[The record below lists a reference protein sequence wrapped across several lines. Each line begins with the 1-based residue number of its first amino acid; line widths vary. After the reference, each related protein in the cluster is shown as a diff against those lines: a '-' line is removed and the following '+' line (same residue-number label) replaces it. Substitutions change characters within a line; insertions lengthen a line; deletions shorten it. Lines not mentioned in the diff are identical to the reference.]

1 MIYSA
6 NDFRNPDYA
15 IGYATAASPAG
26 PWTKSSNNP
35 IVSRK
40 NIGIN
45 GTGHGDILMDTNG
58 KILYVFHVH
67 FSDTRVAPRRT
78 AIIELKF
85 QRTKNQTNELIALP
99 KTFRLLNE

>member
-26 PWTKSSNNP
+26 PWTKSSSNP
-35 IVSRK
+35 IISRK

-45 GTGHGDILMDTNG
+45 GTGHGDVLIDTNG

-67 FSDTRVAPRRT
+67 FSGTQVAPRRT
-78 AIIELKF
+78 AIIELQFKKD
-85 QRTKNQTNELIALP
+85 KNMAAGLIALP
-99 KTFRLLNE
+99 KTFRLF